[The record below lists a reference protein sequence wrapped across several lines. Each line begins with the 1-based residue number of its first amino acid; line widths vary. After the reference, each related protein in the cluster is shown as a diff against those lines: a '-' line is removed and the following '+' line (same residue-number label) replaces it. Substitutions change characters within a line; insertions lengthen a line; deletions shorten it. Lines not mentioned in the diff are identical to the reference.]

1 MKRKKIKYGKYVPDE
16 NSLWKR
22 IKNILRKFQK
32 CNKIWLCHN
41 KWLIF
46 DEK

>member
-22 IKNILRKFQK
+22 IKNILRNFKNVIK
-32 CNKIWLCHN
+32 YYK
-41 KWLIF
+41 
-46 DEK
+46 EE